1 MTLETWH
8 EHGWLKPHRTSA
20 QEIRG
25 LLAAAQADLVEAEK
39 DISADWRF
47 AIAYSAALRLCSVVL
62 FAAGYRAV
70 REQKHYRTIAA
81 LPLVLGADVSELA
94 EFLDHCRT
102 KRHEVT
108 YETVGVVSRE
118 EAEELIGA
126 VRELERHVRDWL
138 AREHAEFL

>member
-1 MTLETWH
+1 MD
-8 EHGWLKPHRTSA
+8 G
-20 QEIRG
+20 RG
-25 LLAAAQADLVEAEK
+25 KKRIDADLG
-39 DISADWRF
+39 D
-47 AIAYSAALRLCSVVL
+47 LPCSQT
-62 FAAGYRAV
+62 AR
-70 REQKHYRTIAA
+70 
-81 LPLVLGADVSELA
+81 LVLDVSELA

-118 EAEELIGA
+118 EAEELFGA